1 MTETLGKRLI
11 EAAKEAIRFS
21 NGEDTGATVYTPVD
35 LKAIRKKQKLSQ
47 SKFAEEFGIN
57 LNSLKNWEQGKRG
70 MDTTTILF
78 FRAIEMYPEEMKNVA
93 RSF

>member
-1 MTETLGKRLI
+1 MNKEVFDNIVEGL
-11 EAAKEAIRFS
+11 KEAIRFS
-21 NGEDTGATVYTPVD
+21 NGEDTGATVYTPID
-35 LKAIRKKQKLSQ
+35 LKTIRKKQKLSQ

-57 LNSLKNWEQGKRG
+57 LNSLKNWEQGKRS

>member
-1 MTETLGKRLI
+1 MNKEVFDNIVEGL
-11 EAAKEAIRFS
+11 KEAIRFS

-78 FRAIEMYPEEMKNVA
+78 FKAIEMYPEEMKNVA

>member
-1 MTETLGKRLI
+1 MNKEVFDNIVEGL
-11 EAAKEAIRFS
+11 KEAIRFS
-21 NGEDTGATVYTPVD
+21 NGEDTGATVYTPID

>member
-1 MTETLGKRLI
+1 MNKEVFDNIVEGL
-11 EAAKEAIRFS
+11 KEAIRFS
-21 NGEDTGATVYTPVD
+21 NGEDTGATVYTPID
-35 LKAIRKKQKLSQ
+35 LKTIRKKQKLSQ

-57 LNSLKNWEQGKRG
+57 LNSLKNWEQGKRS

-78 FRAIEMYPEEMKNVA
+78 FRAIEMYPEEMRNVA

>member
-1 MTETLGKRLI
+1 MNKEVFDNIAEGL
-11 EAAKEAIRFS
+11 KEAIRFS

>member
-1 MTETLGKRLI
+1 MNKEVFDNIAEGL
-11 EAAKEAIRFS
+11 KEAIRFS
-21 NGEDTGATVYTPVD
+21 NSEDTGATVYTPID

>member
-1 MTETLGKRLI
+1 MNKKVFNNTVEGL
-11 EAAKEAIRFS
+11 KEAIRFS
-21 NGEDTGATVYTPVD
+21 NGEDTGTTVYTPID

-93 RSF
+93 KSF

>member
-1 MTETLGKRLI
+1 MNKEVFDNIVEGL
-11 EAAKEAIRFS
+11 KEAIRFS
-21 NGEDTGATVYTPVD
+21 NGEDTGATVYTPID

-57 LNSLKNWEQGKRG
+57 LNSLKNWEQGKRS

>member
-1 MTETLGKRLI
+1 MNKEVFDNIVEGL
-11 EAAKEAIRFS
+11 KEAIRFS
-21 NGEDTGATVYTPVD
+21 NGEDTGATVYTPID

-57 LNSLKNWEQGKRG
+57 LNSLKNWEQGKRS

-78 FRAIEMYPEEMKNVA
+78 FKAIEMYPEEMKNVA